1 MKSDVPPLLLSQRAT
16 RAALCVFAGVF
27 ACAALVARS
36 TDLGGSFA
44 ALALSGFL
52 LHIAAN
58 DVALRSPA
66 QTFDFGVMPKTSR
79 LILLAAMLFFGLA
92 NVFWLFR

>member
-1 MKSDVPPLLLSQRAT
+1 MKSDMPRLLPRQRAS
-16 RAALCVFAGVF
+16 RAALYVFAGVF
-27 ACAALVARS
+27 ACAALVVCA
-36 TDLGGSFA
+36 TDLRGGFNG
-44 ALALSGFL
+44 LALSGFL
-52 LHIAAN
+52 LHIATN

-79 LILLAAMLFFGLA
+79 LILIAATLFFGLA